1 MIGRS
6 ARRSP
11 ITSARERGMALVT
24 AMLVVA
30 LATIFAAEILWAV
43 SLQLRRVSSALFYEQ
58 AFQAALGA
66 EAFAAQILRQDLQAG
81 DEDHRGEE
89 WAVDLPPLP
98 LEKDG
103 QIIGEVTGF
112 IEDMQGRLNV
122 NNLVTNEGEPDE
134 ITLNQ
139 FRRLLQSLELDPS
152 LAGILADWIDPNID
166 PSFPDGAEDDIYTGV
181 TPPYRAANSAITSIT
196 ELYSLPDFDLAAYQ
210 LLAPY
215 IAALPRGTR
224 LNVNTTSAI
233 LLDAL
238 SEDLDLGSAEGYV
251 ESAAEGGL
259 GSLDE
264 LAERVGEEIGA
275 KLTLSSDYFR
285 LTVRVSVGTSRLTM
299 YSLLRRGDGGN
310 VRTILRSQ
318 GTE

>member
-1 MIGRS
+1 MSRRM
-6 ARRSP
+6 RRSG
-11 ITSARERGMALVT
+11 RRKDGGMALVT
-24 AMLVVA
+24 ALLIVA

-43 SLQLRRVSSALFYEQ
+43 SLQVRRVSSALFYDQ

-81 DEDHRGEE
+81 DEDHLGEE

-103 QIIGEVTGF
+103 EIIGEVTGF
-112 IEDMQGRLNV
+112 IEDMQGRLNL
-122 NNLVTNEGEPDE
+122 NNLVTGDGEPDE
-134 ITLNQ
+134 IVVEQ
-139 FRRLLQSLELDPS
+139 FRRLLQALEIDPAF
-152 LAGILADWIDPNID
+152 AGILSDWIDPNID
-166 PSFPDGAEDDIYTGV
+166 AAFPDGAEDDLYTGLN
-181 TPPYRAANSAITSIT
+181 PPHRAANGAITSIS
-196 ELYSLPDFDLAAYQ
+196 ELYSLQEFDLESFQ
-210 LLAPY
+210 LLSPY
-215 IAALPRGTR
+215 LAALPRGTK
-224 LNVNTTSAI
+224 LNANTASAT

-238 SEDLDLGSAEGYV
+238 SDDLDLGSAEGYV

-264 LAERVGEEIGA
+264 ITERIGEEAGQM
-275 KLTLSSDYFR
+275 LTLSSNYFR
-285 LTVRVSVGTSRLTM
+285 LTVRVSIGTSRLTM

-310 VRTILRSQ
+310 VRTILRSI